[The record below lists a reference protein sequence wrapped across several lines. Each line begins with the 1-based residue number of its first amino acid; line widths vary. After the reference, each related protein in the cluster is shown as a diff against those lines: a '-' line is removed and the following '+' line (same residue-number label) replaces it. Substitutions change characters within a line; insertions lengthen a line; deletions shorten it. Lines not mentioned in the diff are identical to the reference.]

1 MIFIIVDMLKDVV
14 PQSIREWRSRFDE
27 FFFTVAGLF
36 GRVELRRRARAY
48 LVALMAPVERKNG
61 WQLAE
66 AAGDATPVQV
76 QHFLSRAVWSADA
89 VRDALRAYVAARLAG
104 PNGTL
109 VVDELD
115 FVKRGPASA
124 GVHRQYSHE
133 AGRVEN
139 CQVGVFLAYLGEHGD
154 VLIDRE
160 LYVPSSWVEDS
171 ERCASAGV
179 PAERVDAGALDKPR
193 LAEAM
198 IARAVAAGLEAGWVA
213 ADATYGR
220 DSDFLA
226 FLAARRLSY
235 VVEVPLTQTVPE
247 LEEDGRVDALV
258 GRAPASAWY
267 RLPSGAG
274 GRGPGEYEWAWA
286 TLPGPGGLPAG
297 FVRTLLARRSVA
309 CPAEVT
315 YFLCFHSDAVMREEI
330 VRAAEARRAIEACFR
345 AARAECGLDH
355 YQVRRW
361 EGWYRHVTMA
371 MLAHA
376 FLVVTAAGVA
386 AGAAHGAAA
395 AARGRALSWR

>member
-1 MIFIIVDMLKDVV
+1 M
-14 PQSIREWRSRFDE
+14 
-27 FFFTVAGLF
+27 AGLF
-36 GRVELRRRARAY
+36 GRVELRRRAKSY
-48 LVALMAPVERKNG
+48 LVGLLAPVERKNG

-66 AAGDATPVQV
+66 AAGDATPVRV

-89 VRDALRAYVAARLAG
+89 VRDALRSYVAAHLAA
-104 PNGTL
+104 PNGAL

-139 CQVGVFLAYLGEHGD
+139 CQVGVFLAYVGERGG

-160 LYVPSSWVEDS
+160 LYVPAAWVGDP
-171 ERCASAGV
+171 ERCAAAGV
-179 PAERVDAGALDKPR
+179 PPERVAAGALAKPR

-198 IARAVAAGLEAGWVA
+198 IARAVAAGVEAGWVA

-220 DSDFLA
+220 DSAFLA
-226 FLAARRLSY
+226 FLVSRRLSY

-258 GRAPASAWY
+258 GRAPASAWH
-267 RLPSGAG
+267 RLAAG
-274 GRGPGEYEWAWA
+274 GWERREYDWAWA
-286 TLPGPGGLPAG
+286 TLPGAGGLPAG
-297 FVRTLLARRSVA
+297 FVRTLLARRSVER
-309 CPAEVT
+309 PAEVV
-315 YFLCFHSDAVMREEI
+315 YYLCFHSDAVAREEV
-330 VRAAEARRAIEACFR
+330 VRTADARRTIEGCFR
-345 AARAECGLDH
+345 AAKAECGLDH

-361 EGWYRHVTMA
+361 EGWYRHVTLA

-376 FLVVTAAGVA
+376 FLVVTATGMA
-386 AGAAHGAAA
+386 AGAARRAAP
-395 AARGRALSWR
+395 ARGRAVSWR